1 MPPDGGPLPGRGYE
15 LWRLEERCSICGEMP
30 RLTVKGFRVVRG
42 GDGLFIGLPQR
53 EYKVDGLP
61 RYVNQVVFR
70 DTTLR
75 EQFTSELM
83 TAYER
88 WAGGETANP
97 GAEASPAPG

>member
-1 MPPDGGPLPGRGYE
+1 MDAKFYEPKNRDTKIVAFVDVEVVDG
-15 LWRLEERCSICGEMP
+15 I
-30 RLTVKGFRVVRG
+30 TVKGFRVVRG